1 MSQLDDI
8 LAQHGEEGCP
18 DSRAFRRE
26 LVIAIKRQQ
35 MVYRALGLRLRRAR
49 GRSAA

>member
-8 LAQHGEEGCP
+8 LAQHGEDDGCP
-18 DSRAFRRE
+18 KSAAFRRE
-26 LVIAIKRQQ
+26 LVILIKREQFK
-35 MVYRALGLRLRRAR
+35 RRLLGSARRAR